1 MALDTRA
8 VLAIIG
14 VLVLSVGILLHAAG
28 RESAGLG
35 LFAIGFGASAG
46 WSFIGM
52 ELSQQGRSA
61 APAETYLATGMAALS
76 LALYFGLRTH
86 ASLYD
91 RR

>member
-14 VLVLSVGILLHAAG
+14 VFVLSVGILLHATG

-35 LFAIGFGASAG
+35 FFAVGFGTSAG
-46 WSFIGM
+46 WAFIGM
-52 ELSQQGRSA
+52 ELSQRGEA
-61 APAETYLATGMAALS
+61 TAPAETYLATGMAALA

-86 ASLYD
+86 ESLYD
-91 RR
+91 RH